1 MLPRARLQAEGV
13 RHARGLRSL
22 SAALLKYAFWWCA
35 LLLWQGCDSTRC
47 IPFRAIHQI
56 VARRCDLAGRAPVL
70 AGAAHGTVSAPELRA
85 PSAQHLAP
93 CLMRSTGSE
102 RTRRRP
108 CTWQHR
114 ACTLQRSAP
123 VQSICNTT
131 ERACWCASETWRS
144 IGGVGCCCVSALR
157 AVMTPRRELCRTRP
171 APAPACR

>member
-1 MLPRARLQAEGV
+1 MLSRARLQAEGV
-13 RHARGLRSL
+13 RHTRGLRSL

-35 LLLWQGCDSTRC
+35 LLVWQVGDSTRC

-108 CTWQHR
+108 CTRQHR
-114 ACTLQRSAP
+114 ACTLQRSA
-123 VQSICNTT
+123 QSAREIDLQHN
-131 ERACWCASETWRS
+131 RASLLVCVRDTDIYCVRRGAHCWAARRIRS
-144 IGGVGCCCVSALR
+144 VEIA
-157 AVMTPRRELCRTRP
+157 A
-171 APAPACR
+171 